1 MSNPTMQA
9 VMIRTAAALALILF
23 SGCAT
28 QPASTADD
36 ALSDFVAVSELEPQD
51 VVRFRDQFNTRP
63 ISDLYALLQARGD
76 HYLVQFRRRCH
87 ELYEN
92 TFPAD
97 IRRDRNVLRA
107 GFDTIRGC
115 RIDQIFSIDASQAE
129 ELKLLAKR
137 LEDK

>member
-1 MSNPTMQA
+1 MSNLTMQA
-9 VMIRTAAALALILF
+9 VMIRTAVALSVTLV

-28 QPASTADD
+28 QPESTADD
-36 ALSDFVAVSELEPQD
+36 ALSDFVVVSELEPQD
-51 VVRFRDQFNTRP
+51 AMRFRRQFNTRP
-63 ISDLYALLQARGD
+63 LAGHYALLESQGD
-76 HYLVQFRRRCH
+76 YYLVQFRQRCH

-97 IRRDRNVLRA
+97 IRRDRNVLRT
-107 GFDTIRGC
+107 GIDTIRGC